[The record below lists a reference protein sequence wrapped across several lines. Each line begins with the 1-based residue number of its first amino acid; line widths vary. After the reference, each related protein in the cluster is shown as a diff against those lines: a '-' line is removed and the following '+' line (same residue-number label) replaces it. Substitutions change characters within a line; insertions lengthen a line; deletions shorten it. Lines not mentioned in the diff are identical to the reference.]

1 MFSSGQMPANGWA
14 LRQKDGGQVSPFH
27 CYTMERDRDPAYA
40 GSDCGADNFQNT
52 QNEMSS
58 C

>member
-1 MFSSGQMPANGWA
+1 MLRPNGWA

-40 GSDCGADNFQNT
+40 GSDCRTEYFQLAP
-52 QNEMSS
+52 NETSS
-58 C
+58 F